1 LLTQPSINVGTDYE
15 KQEEMTLSGSLNI
28 EASNDSIKCAQSDI
42 ESDMSDLSENSE
54 HMNYPKE

>member
-1 LLTQPSINVGTDYE
+1 
-15 KQEEMTLSGSLNI
+15 MTLSGSLNI

-54 HMNYPKE
+54 HMNYPKELSLIHI